1 MFSVGGVSKLEG
13 QVKVRFANDMT
24 RVKILSKGGHTDV
37 FLMELPEPMDKPA
50 VVKYLMTTDLM
61 QTPEFAEAIE
71 EADEKYSGV
80 KATKAATLK
89 TGTPSVAKPA
99 KKKKVDS
106 PIDPAAKM
114 ADLKARAIAAT
125 E

>member
-1 MFSVGGVSKLEG
+1 MFVVAGVSKLEG

-37 FLMELPEPMDKPA
+37 FLMELPEAMDKPA

-61 QTPEFAEAIE
+61 QNPEFAEAIE
-71 EADEKYSGV
+71 DADEKYSGV

-89 TGTPSVAKPA
+89 TGKAKVSKPA
-99 KKKKVDS
+99 KNKKDDS
-106 PIDPAAKM
+106 PIDPVAKM
-114 ADLKARAIAAT
+114 ADLKARASAAS
-125 E
+125 